1 MKFYST
7 VILLIAVV
15 ITAFTVLNWGIF
27 VVPAELSLGVTTVRA
42 SLGLVMLGLAA
53 ALTIFFLAFA
63 VGLQAAARKES
74 RRQAAQIQA
83 ARELAE
89 KAETSR
95 YTKLREVLEEGLRKE
110 ETRTVKSTDLVLT
123 QLRQESG
130 DLKTL
135 IEQSGNT
142 LAAYI
147 GEAEDRLERTGAG
160 DKTTGHPS

>member
-1 MKFYST
+1 MKFQTT
-7 VILLIAVV
+7 VILLVAVV
-15 ITAFTVLNWGIF
+15 IAAFTVLNWNII

-53 ALTIFFLAFA
+53 ALAILFLAFA
-63 VGLQAAARKES
+63 VCLQAAARKES

-89 KAETSR
+89 RAETSR

-110 ETRTVKSTDLVLT
+110 ETRTAESTNLLLT

-147 GEAEDRLERTGAG
+147 GEVEDRLERAG
-160 DKTTGHPS
+160 SEDKSPDRQS